1 MKYQIRSRESGDF
14 IDEFDSRE
22 KAEAALNSYVKEG
35 EGLVASGLTDNADP
49 EFYEIVEVPLQLEKN
64 EFMLIVDS
72 TNAFAL
78 YDDGEDRPEGNALTV
93 KDQIILNVRDSI
105 AYEGLAEKWGI
116 NAEKLMEKMNN
127 ASENEYKELWKQI
140 EDFWAKNDRSGD
152 DK

>member
-1 MKYQIRSRESGDF
+1 M
-14 IDEFDSRE
+14 
-22 KAEAALNSYVKEG
+22 
-35 EGLVASGLTDNADP
+35 
-49 EFYEIVEVPLQLEKN
+49 QLENN
-64 EFMLIVDS
+64 EFMLVVDS

-93 KDQIILNVRDSI
+93 KDQILLNVRDSI

-116 NAEKLMEKMNN
+116 DAGKLMEKMNN
-127 ASENEYKELWKQI
+127 ANESEFKELWKQI